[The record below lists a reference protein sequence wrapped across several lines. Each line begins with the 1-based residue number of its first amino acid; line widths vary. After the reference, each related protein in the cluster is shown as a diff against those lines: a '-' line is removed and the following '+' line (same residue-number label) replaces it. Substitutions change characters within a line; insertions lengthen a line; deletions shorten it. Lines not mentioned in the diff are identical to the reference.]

1 MIDVIYDYQERV
13 SQIEKYLN
21 FLLILD
27 NTTNLGDLSHL
38 KGKKIVIES
47 QEILIDQFLTDEN
60 SFKIESE
67 LIKIQKSN
75 TILLLYNLIEGTIS
89 SVLNEYFGTI
99 NRENLNY
106 SNYKTEVKQI
116 WIKYKHRSFSV
127 SEKKEIAYIVNT
139 IDGIIN
145 EVIEIVPKTI
155 KDNELGSKLIYNY
168 DAYIA
173 ETQSNDISGNL
184 DARKIKDIFQ
194 TYGLPEI
201 TRGCNPMLKVK
212 NKRNSL
218 AHGNETFAQVG
229 GNFTIQDLFIMKNE
243 IKSFLD
249 ELLAETEIHLRDK
262 KFLVPSPNNT
272 LPKAG
277 RSWWQKLFG
286 FE

>member
-38 KGKKIVIES
+38 KGKKIVIEA
-47 QEILIDQFLTDEN
+47 QEVLIDQFLTN
-60 SFKIESE
+60 GNTFKVESE

-106 SNYKTEVKQI
+106 SNYKTEIKQI
-116 WIKYKHRSFSV
+116 WIKYKHRSFSI
-127 SEKKEIAYIVNT
+127 SEKKEIAYIVST

-145 EVIEIVPKTI
+145 EVVEIVPKTI
-155 KDNELGSKLIYNY
+155 KDNELGSRLIYNY
-168 DAYIA
+168 DAYVA
-173 ETQSNDISGNL
+173 ETQSNDVSGNL
-184 DARKIKDIFQ
+184 DARKIKDLFQ
-194 TYGLPEI
+194 AYGLPEI
-201 TRGCNPMLKVK
+201 TKGCNPMLKVK

-229 GNFTIQDLFIMKNE
+229 GNFTIQDLFTMKNE

-249 ELLAETEIHLRDK
+249 ELLTKTEIHFRDK
-262 KFLVPSPNNT
+262 KYLEPSPNST

-277 RSWWQKLFG
+277 RTWWQKLFG
-286 FE
+286 FK

>member
-1 MIDVIYDYQERV
+1 MIDVIYDYKERV

-27 NTTNLGDLSHL
+27 NTHSISNLSHL
-38 KGKKIVIES
+38 KERKIIIES
-47 QEILIDQFLTDEN
+47 QELLIGQFLTEDN
-60 SFKIESE
+60 TFKIESE

-89 SVLNEYFGTI
+89 SILNEYVGTI
-99 NRENLNY
+99 NKEKLNY
-106 SNYKTEVKQI
+106 SNYKSEIKQI
-116 WIKYKHRSFSV
+116 WIKYKHRSFNV

-145 EVIEIVPKTI
+145 EVIEIAPKTI
-155 KDNELGSKLIYNY
+155 KDNELGSRLIYNY
-168 DAYIA
+168 DAYAA
-173 ETQSNDISGNL
+173 ETQSNEISGNL
-184 DARKIKDIFQ
+184 DARKIKDLFQ

-229 GNFTIQDLFIMKNE
+229 GNYTVQDLFTMKNE

-249 ELLAETEIHLRDK
+249 ELLTKTEVHLREK
-262 KFLVPSPNNT
+262 KFLIHSRIGIMAKSDRT
-272 LPKAG
+272 
-277 RSWWQKLFG
+277 WWKKLFG
-286 FE
+286 SG